1 MLMAKV
7 PKYIARKKS
16 MGVLFF
22 IPALILLLIFLIG
35 PMIVAVGFSFT
46 KYTVLDPPRF
56 VRFANFSR
64 LFSLPTFWES
74 LRVTLIYVF
83 VRVVVILFLAML
95 LSLVLNQKFPFRGFF
110 QTMSFLPYVFPLAV
124 TSVVWKVIYRPFG
137 LMEQLTSL
145 IGVGPIP
152 WLSSGEYA
160 LIAVTISTIWSGV
173 GYYAVIFLAGLQT
186 IPKDILEAAV
196 IDGAGNVQRFSKV
209 ILPLLKP
216 TMFYITVVAV
226 IGTLQQFPP
235 FLIMTGGGP
244 GQATR
249 VLGLFIYE
257 YAFVHLNMGFA
268 CTASLVMFVLVMSF
282 TLIQRRFQRFEVY

>member
-1 MLMAKV
+1 MEV
-7 PKYIARKKS
+7 PKYISAKKTA
-16 MGVLFF
+16 GVLFF
-22 IPALILLLIFLIG
+22 LPALVLLLIFLIA
-35 PMIVAVGFSFT
+35 PMVVAVGFSFT

-56 VRFANFSR
+56 IGFANYSR
-64 LFSLPTFWES
+64 LFSQATFWAS
-74 LRVTLIYVF
+74 LRVTLVYVF
-83 VRVVVILFLAML
+83 VRVVIILFIALL
-95 LSLVLNQKFPFRGFF
+95 LSLVLNQQFPFRGFF
-110 QTMSFLPYVFPLAV
+110 QTVSFLPFVFPLAV

-137 LMEQLTSL
+137 LMENLTSL
-145 IGVGPIP
+145 IGVGPLP

-160 LIAVTISTIWSGV
+160 LAAVTISTIWSGV

-216 TMFYITVVAV
+216 TMFYVTVVAV

-235 FLIMTGGGP
+235 FMIMTGGGP

-257 YAFVHLNMGFA
+257 YAFAHLNMGFA
-268 CTASLVMFVLVMSF
+268 CTASLVMFVLIMGF
-282 TLIQRRFQRFEVY
+282 TLVQRRLQRYEVY

>member
-1 MLMAKV
+1 VEV
-7 PKYIARKKS
+7 PKYISAKKTA
-16 MGVLFF
+16 GVLFF
-22 IPALILLLIFLIG
+22 LPALVLLLIFLIA
-35 PMIVAVGFSFT
+35 PMVVAVGFSFT

-56 VRFANFSR
+56 IGFANYSR
-64 LFSLPTFWES
+64 LFSQATFWAS
-74 LRVTLIYVF
+74 LRVTLVYVF
-83 VRVVVILFLAML
+83 VRVVIILFIALL
-95 LSLVLNQKFPFRGFF
+95 LSLVLNQQFPFRGFF
-110 QTMSFLPYVFPLAV
+110 QTVSFLPFVFPLAV

-137 LMEQLTSL
+137 LMENLTSL
-145 IGVGPIP
+145 IGVGPLP

-160 LIAVTISTIWSGV
+160 LAAVTISTIWSGV

-216 TMFYITVVAV
+216 TMFYVTVVAV

-235 FLIMTGGGP
+235 FMIMTGGGP

-257 YAFVHLNMGFA
+257 YAFAHLNMGFA
-268 CTASLVMFVLVMSF
+268 CTASLVMFVLIMGF
-282 TLIQRRFQRFEVY
+282 TLVQRRLQRYEVY

>member
-1 MLMAKV
+1 VEV
-7 PKYIARKKS
+7 PKYISAKKTA
-16 MGVLFF
+16 GVLFF
-22 IPALILLLIFLIG
+22 LPALVLLLIFLIA
-35 PMIVAVGFSFT
+35 PMVVAVGFSFT

-56 VRFANFSR
+56 IGFANYSR
-64 LFSLPTFWES
+64 LFSQATFWAS
-74 LRVTLIYVF
+74 LRVTLVYVF
-83 VRVVVILFLAML
+83 VRVVIILFIALL
-95 LSLVLNQKFPFRGFF
+95 LSLVLNQQFPFRGFF
-110 QTMSFLPYVFPLAV
+110 QTVSFLPFVFPLAV

-137 LMEQLTSL
+137 LMENLTSL
-145 IGVGPIP
+145 IGVGPLP

-160 LIAVTISTIWSGV
+160 LAAVTISTIWSGV

-216 TMFYITVVAV
+216 TMFYVTVVAV

-235 FLIMTGGGP
+235 FMIMTGGGP

-257 YAFVHLNMGFA
+257 YAFAHLNMGFS
-268 CTASLVMFVLVMSF
+268 CTASLVMFVLIMGF
-282 TLIQRRFQRFEVY
+282 TLVQRRLQRYEVY